1 MFVCVF
7 VSSYRLNFRAP
18 LVNFVMR
25 WHNFTVDRIIQ
36 YVSRKRKRINISLIA
51 IDEWFIFVLATV
63 YLEWL
68 LQHRPLHQIILWT
81 KWQVVWLRHCH
92 LHFLQMDFFENWL
105 KFHWRFFQWL
115 KWHWIS
121 IGWSIWASARPNQ
134 WWPYL
139 LTRICHKTEKNAKV
153 TSGMASYWFIVSNFE
168 NLLESLLMIMIWESS
183 KFNTTTWVMDSLQS
197 GPIMPNG
204 RP

>member
-1 MFVCVF
+1 MFISSQRSHLMLISNLKMFVCVF

-134 WWPYL
+134 MMTLFADAYL
-139 LTRICHKTEKNAKV
+139 SQDWKKR
-153 TSGMASYWFIVSNFE
+153 
-168 NLLESLLMIMIWESS
+168 
-183 KFNTTTWVMDSLQS
+183 
-197 GPIMPNG
+197 
-204 RP
+204 